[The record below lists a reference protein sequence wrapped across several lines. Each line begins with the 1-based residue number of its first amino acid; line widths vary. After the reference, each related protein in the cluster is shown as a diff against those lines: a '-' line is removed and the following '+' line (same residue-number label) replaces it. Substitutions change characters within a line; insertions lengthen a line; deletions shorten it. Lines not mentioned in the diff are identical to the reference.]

1 MDKKPIVFFDL
12 ETTGKNINYDKV
24 RIIEISAIKVNP
36 DTLEEIS
43 RLYFKCSNDGV
54 PIDPDATERHGM
66 VEADV
71 AGYPPFREYAKET
84 FEFFKGCDVGVY
96 YS

>member
-71 AGYPPFREYAKET
+71 AEYPPFREYAKET
-84 FEFFKGCDVGVY
+84 FEFFKG
-96 YS
+96 

>member
-1 MDKKPIVFFDL
+1 MDKKPIVLFDL

-43 RLYFKCSNDGV
+43 R
-54 PIDPDATERHGM
+54 
-66 VEADV
+66 
-71 AGYPPFREYAKET
+71 
-84 FEFFKGCDVGVY
+84 
-96 YS
+96 